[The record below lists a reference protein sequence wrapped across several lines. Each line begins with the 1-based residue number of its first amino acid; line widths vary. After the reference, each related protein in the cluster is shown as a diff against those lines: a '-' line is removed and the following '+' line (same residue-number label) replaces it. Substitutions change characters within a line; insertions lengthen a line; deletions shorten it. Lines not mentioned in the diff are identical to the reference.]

1 MNTPHGALIVHA
13 GARRI
18 DRLALKDLPEPQQ
31 LGPRHQ
37 PVAHHRLVE
46 TLAAVLEDQHLHVK
60 REEYAIYGDQAER
73 IFGVLDVESSNGLGQ
88 WSRPGQGFAL
98 GLRGANDRTMSLQIA
113 VGARVFVCDNMAF
126 AGDLIA
132 LRRRHTIGL
141 ALESELR
148 DAVLRF
154 KEQTVSLV
162 EQTDRA
168 KTVELTPDRAK
179 ALMHDQFIR
188 GTLPVNRLAAVSKW
202 YFDPPTTGAEDVS
215 EYPRTLWSL
224 VNAFTREMRDLKP
237 ARKFTATARIGKLL
251 AGV

>member
-1 MNTPHGALIVHA
+1 MNPQATLIVHA

-18 DRLALKDLPEPQQ
+18 NRADLLTLPEPQQ

-37 PVAHHRLVE
+37 PVPHHRLVE
-46 TLAAVLEDQHLHVK
+46 TLAAVLDDEHLHIK
-60 REEYAIYGDQAER
+60 REDLSVMGEQGER
-73 IFGVLDVESSNGLGQ
+73 IFGVLDVESSNGLGA

-132 LRRRHTIGL
+132 LRRRHTVGL
-141 ALESELR
+141 DLQGELR
-148 DAVLRF
+148 DAVRRF
-154 KEQTVSLV
+154 KDQTVTLV

-168 KTVELTPDRAK
+168 KTIELRDEQAK
-179 ALMHDQFIR
+179 ALIFDQFAQH
-188 GTLPVNRLAAVSKW
+188 TLPANRLNAVAGW
-202 YFDPPTTGAEDVS
+202 YFQPPADAFDVS

-237 ARKFTATARIGKLL
+237 ARKFVATARIGKLL
-251 AGV
+251 AAV